1 MSIFFGM
8 PKEEFEANG
17 KTKFRDAS
25 APFLKKLDY
34 LLTGKKFFAGDH
46 VTLIDFFFYESLELG
61 LAFTED
67 PAQLPGN
74 IAMFHAN
81 FSNLPQIQ
89 VNHFGGLLLGIQSI
103 IEIAGQ
109 TLLAS

>member
-1 MSIFFGM
+1 MSIFFGT

-46 VTLIDFFFYESLELG
+46 VTLVDFFFYEALELG
-61 LAFTED
+61 QAFLEAD
-67 PAQLPGN
+67 PAQLPPN
-74 IAMFHAN
+74 LAAFYVN
-81 FSNLPQIQ
+81 FSEIPQIK
-89 VNHFGGLLLGIQSI
+89 VI
-103 IEIAGQ
+103 
-109 TLLAS
+109 LAASYY